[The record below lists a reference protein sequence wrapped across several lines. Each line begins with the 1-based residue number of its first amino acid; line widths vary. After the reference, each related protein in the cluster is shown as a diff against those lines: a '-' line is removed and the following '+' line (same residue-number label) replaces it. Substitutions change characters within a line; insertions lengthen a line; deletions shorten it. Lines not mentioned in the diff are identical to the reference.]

1 MTARERFL
9 TWTTLATLTC
19 LVLLSFLRPAETRL
33 MADDEAKAEAIG
45 PASSVL
51 LVEEDKPSIKLQA
64 NDGRLAWGDSPQQ
77 RTEAVAYVHIG
88 ALLTQLMQRDE
99 RIEERQSLTERL
111 TEEAQVMIEELE
123 NIQAEIQDM
132 KPEDEAAQEQMQKG
146 QQLAQQLQAFRQQ
159 ADAIVE
165 AKAAEQLEACYREL
179 VTAVNVVADREN
191 IDTVFRFIPTDDDFS
206 PADVNGAMLQIRLRT
221 LLRYPEES
229 DITEDVAEE
238 LNLDLE

>member
-1 MTARERFL
+1 MTARERLL
-9 TWTTLATLTC
+9 TWSTLETLAC
-19 LVLLSFLRPAETRL
+19 LVLLSFLRPGGNQL
-33 MADDEAKAEAIG
+33 MADGEADAKAIG

-51 LVEEDKPSIKLQA
+51 LVEEDKPTVKLHA
-64 NDGRLAWGDSPQQ
+64 MDGRLAWGEEAQQ

-88 ALLTQLMQRDE
+88 ALLTQLMQREE
-99 RIEERQSLTERL
+99 RVEERQAMTERL
-111 TEEAQVMIEELE
+111 TEDAQVMIDELE
-123 NIQAEIQDM
+123 KIQAEIEDLQ
-132 KPEDEAAQEQMQKG
+132 PEDEAAQEQMQRG

-165 AKAAEQLEACYREL
+165 AKAAEQLEQCYREL
-179 VTAVNVVADREN
+179 VTAVNVVADRN
-191 IDTVFRFIPTDDDFS
+191 KIDTVFRFIPTDDDFT

-221 LLRYPEES
+221 LLRYPENS

>member
-9 TWTTLATLTC
+9 TWSTLTTLAC
-19 LVLLSFLRPAETRL
+19 LVLLSFLRPSQTQL
-33 MADDEAKAEAIG
+33 MADDEAKAEAMG

-51 LVEEDKPSIKLQA
+51 LVEEEKPSVKLQA
-64 NDGRLAWGDSPQQ
+64 MDGRLAWGESPQQ

-88 ALLTQLMQRDE
+88 TLLTQLMQRDE
-99 RIEERQSLTERL
+99 RVEERQALTERL
-111 TEEAQVMIEELE
+111 TEEAQVMIDELE
-123 NIQAEIQDM
+123 NIQADIQDM

-159 ADAIVE
+159 EDAIVE

-179 VTAVNVVADREN
+179 VTAVNVVADRDN

-221 LLRYPEES
+221 LLRYPEDS
-229 DITEDVAEE
+229 DITQDVAEE